1 MHRLIIHK
9 KSWNMHVFSKYGQFS
24 KHGRFSFQF
33 DLKHICS
40 YVDNLERKQKTDMH
54 QTSTLFFFHNCRNHL
69 TSWEVNHDTSC
80 WNLSLQQWCLNS
92 RRYLGTVHLFFWLCS
107 PLPFLIGRRYAS
119 HAAFRIHTVWLVY
132 TRGLFKVTNTGSIYW
147 SRRREN
153 KGQARQRYFNCS
165 VRTASQ

>member
-1 MHRLIIHK
+1 MDNFHFILI
-9 KSWNMHVFSKYGQFS
+9 
-24 KHGRFSFQF
+24 
-33 DLKHICS
+33 LKHI
-40 YVDNLERKQKTDMH
+40 YAATLIILKLNKKTDVN

-92 RRYLGTVHLFFWLCS
+92 RRYRDCPSLLLALFSSTFFNWT
-107 PLPFLIGRRYAS
+107 
-119 HAAFRIHTVWLVY
+119 AAMHSTLHFTYIPVWLFY
-132 TRGLFKVTNTGSIYW
+132 AQGLFKVTNTGSIYW